1 MANILVIDDDPDF
14 RDWAAAV
21 LRQRGHD
28 VVSTSSARF
37 IIEPTQGIQRPS
49 AFDVAIVDMIM
60 PEVDGIEAI
69 RALRTQCPSTKI
81 IAMSGGGTFGDAE
94 GYLLMAERFGAADR
108 LVKPF
113 TAQAL
118 GDAVERVMRAPS

>member
-1 MANILVIDDDPDF
+1 MVNILVIDDDLDF

-37 IIEPTQGIQRPS
+37 IVEPTQGMQRPPV
-49 AFDVAIVDMIM
+49 FNVALIDMIM
-60 PEVDGIEAI
+60 PEVDGVEAI
-69 RALRTQCPSTKI
+69 RALRNLSPSTRV
-81 IAMSGGGTFGDAE
+81 IAMSGGGAYGDAE
-94 GYLLMAERFGAADR
+94 GYLRMAERFGAAAR

-113 TAQAL
+113 TAQDL
-118 GDAVERVMRAPS
+118 CDAVERAVRAP

>member
-14 RDWAAAV
+14 RDWAATI

-28 VVSTSSARF
+28 VVPTSSARF
-37 IIEPTQGIQRPS
+37 IVEPTQGMQRSP
-49 AFDVAIVDMIM
+49 AFEVAIIDMIM

-69 RALRTQCPSTKI
+69 RALKGLCPSTRI
-81 IAMSGGGTFGDAE
+81 IAISGGGAYGDAE

-113 TAQAL
+113 AAHDLCNAVDRAL
-118 GDAVERVMRAPS
+118 RAP

>member
-1 MANILVIDDDPDF
+1 MANVLVIDDDLDF

-37 IIEPTQGIQRPS
+37 IVEPTQGMQRAS

-69 RALRTQCPSTKI
+69 RALRTQCPSTRI
-81 IAMSGGGTFGDAE
+81 IAMSGGGAYGDAE

-113 TAQAL
+113 TAQEL
-118 GDAVERVMRAPS
+118 CDAVDRAVRAP